1 VAFETPGGFE
11 RGRVVVRG
19 DSGYWLVGSVVAIF
33 LFFDISAFAQGAVA
47 FGIRALPWSLFV
59 IWLLYVVLVRPCVIL
74 TPGVIDVVNIFRRYT
89 VRWSA
94 IQHLGT
100 RYQLVIELVGGRRI
114 TSQGASRPT
123 PRRSRSARTG
133 SGMRTG
139 YGRRGVADPPPH
151 KIIEN
156 VMSGWDSSV
165 ASDRADYVASW
176 DWPAVIPLVVLA
188 VLCVLDVVVG
198 PLVH

>member
-1 VAFETPGGFE
+1 VAIQTPIGFE
-11 RGRVVVRG
+11 RGRVVIRG

-33 LFFDISAFAQGAVA
+33 LLFDVSAFAQGAVA

-59 IWLLYVVLVRPCVIL
+59 IWLLYVVLIRPCVIL
-74 TPGVIDVVNIFRRYT
+74 TPGMIDIVNIFRRYA
-89 VRWSA
+89 VRWAA
-94 IQHLGT
+94 IAHTGT
-100 RYQLVIELVGGRRI
+100 RYQLVIELGDGRRI

-123 PRRSRSARTG
+123 PRRSRTARTG
-133 SGMRTG
+133 DAMRVG

-151 KIIEN
+151 KIIES
-156 VMSGWDSSV
+156 VMSSWDSGV
-165 ASDRADYVASW
+165 ASDRPDYVASW
-176 DWPAVIPLVVLA
+176 DWPAVVPLLVLA

>member
-1 VAFETPGGFE
+1 VAIETPGGFE

-33 LFFDISAFAQGAVA
+33 LFFDISAFAQGAAA

-59 IWLLYVVLVRPCVIL
+59 IWLLYVILVRPCVVL
-74 TPGVIDVVNIFRRYT
+74 SPGMLDIVNIFRRYS

-94 IQHLGT
+94 IEHLGT
-100 RYQLVIELVGGRRI
+100 RYQLVVELVGGRRI
-114 TSQGASRPT
+114 TSMGASRPT
-123 PRRSRSARTG
+123 PRRSRTSRTG
-133 SGMRTG
+133 SGMRVG
-139 YGRRGVADPPPH
+139 YGRRGTPDPPPH

-156 VMSGWDSSV
+156 VMSAWDSD
-165 ASDRADYVASW
+165 AANDRLDYVASW
-176 DWPAVIPLVVLA
+176 DWPAVIPLLVLA
-188 VLCVLDVVVG
+188 VFCALDVVVG